1 MQQKNESWQ
10 PLGAGYW
17 AKVSREHRFSTD
29 TLLLSYFS
37 SPRPGEKRAAELCA
51 GCGALSLLW
60 MRGRERPLEIDAV
73 EIQEPAYLLMCQSVS
88 RNGLSKNYHPIRED
102 LRKLKGILEG
112 NQYDL
117 VACNPPYMPPG
128 TGIPSREASIR
139 AARHEG
145 ECTIEDVVRAAA
157 RLLRPGG
164 RLCLCQRPERLCS
177 ILESCRHSNLEP
189 KRLRLV
195 QQRLEKAPKLFLLEV
210 RKGAKPGGLVVEPTL
225 MIEDREGSYSQEMQ
239 EIYGDYARKE
249 GTE

>member
-60 MRGRERPLEIDAV
+60 MKGRERPLEIDAV
-73 EIQEPAYLLMCQSVS
+73 EIQESAYLLMCQSVS
-88 RNGLSKNYHPIRED
+88 RNGLSESYHPIWAN
-102 LRKLKGILEG
+102 LKNLQGILEG
-112 NQYDL
+112 NRYDL

-128 TGIPSREASIR
+128 TGIISRKASSR
-139 AARHEG
+139 TARHEG
-145 ECTIEDVVRAAA
+145 ECTIEDVTRAAA

-177 ILESCRHSNLEP
+177 ILESCRRVNLEP

-210 RKGAKPGGLVVEPTL
+210 RKGGKPGGLVVEPTL
-225 MIEDREGSYSQEMQ
+225 MIESKEGSYSQEMQ

-249 GTE
+249 GTK